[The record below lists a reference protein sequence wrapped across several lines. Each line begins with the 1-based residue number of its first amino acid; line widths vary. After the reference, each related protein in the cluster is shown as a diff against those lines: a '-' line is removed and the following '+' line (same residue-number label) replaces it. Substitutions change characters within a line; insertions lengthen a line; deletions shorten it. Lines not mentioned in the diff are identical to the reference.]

1 MNYIAVL
8 GALSIFFRQVT
19 ELSHRRKLVAF
30 LFLLPLLLM
39 GLFGAALGNETV
51 PAVPVGS
58 QSAVLND
65 LRSNQNLSILFS
77 ILGGLMGGHPSP
89 VRILAASFRSPT
101 NSSSKA
107 LLYVV
112 PYGRNTS
119 VVIVDEGSSSYY
131 SAIISSNGILMA
143 AGGPA
148 SLPLSSKYETIPQV
162 DLQPLY
168 SDETAVKLAQ
178 AVVAIFRLGLVLEL
192 NQRRLLDV
200 IFPEIVGLE
209 IGWVG
214 ILGSAVTAVE
224 DRVAGARRR
233 ILMTPV
239 SRASFVLGNA
249 IGSFTLIGLQL
260 IVLFATAIF
269 AFHVSVNGSILGLVP
284 IISAASFSVIG
295 VGLIISHF
303 SKTPDEAFYLST
315 LVNLPMGFLSSQFIP
330 LAQNPLSILI
340 QSLLP
345 MTFANRALI
354 AIIVAGASLQAVLP
368 ELLILGVF
376 AASLYSVG
384 TVMVMRER

>member
-8 GALSIFFRQVT
+8 GALCIFFRQVA

-51 PAVPVGS
+51 PVVPVSS
-58 QSAVLND
+58 QSAALND
-65 LRSNQNLSILFS
+65 LRSDQNLTVIFS
-77 ILGGLMGGHPSP
+77 IVGGLRGGESSP
-89 VRILAASFRSPT
+89 LRVLAASFRSPT
-101 NSSSKA
+101 DPSSKA
-107 LLYVV
+107 LVYVI
-112 PYGRNTS
+112 PDGQNTS
-119 VVIVDEGSSSYY
+119 IVVLDEGSGSYY
-131 SAIISSNGILMA
+131 SAMFSSNGTVMA

-148 SLPLSSKYETIPQV
+148 PLPLPSKYETIPQV

-178 AVVAIFRLGLVLEL
+178 AAVEIFRLGLVMEL
-192 NQRRLLDV
+192 SQRRLLDV
-200 IFPEIVGLE
+200 LFPEILGLE

-214 ILGSAVTAVE
+214 ILGTAVTAVE

-239 SRASFVLGNA
+239 SRASFVLGSA

-269 AFHVSVNGSILGLVP
+269 VFHVNITGSILDLVP
-284 IISAASFSVIG
+284 VISAASFSVIG

-330 LAQNPLSILI
+330 LSQNPLSILI

-368 ELLILGVF
+368 ELFILGVF

-384 TVMVMRER
+384 TIMVMRER